1 MMPPPLQPC
10 PSFPEVPRAL
20 LLVYHCSELGHV
32 TKPAPITGKEKE
44 EEHYSFLSN
53 TMISLSVGTLI
64 REQHQGLCSE
74 RGGGANVSRP
84 PKVATSQHVHSVDLN
99 PTWGLGTKVL
109 KVSHPFKGPGASQL

>member
-20 LLVYHCSELGHV
+20 LLVYHWSELGHV

-44 EEHYSFLSN
+44 EERYWFLPN
-53 TMISLSVGTLI
+53 MMISLGVGTLI

-74 RGGGANVSRP
+74 RGRGANVSRP
-84 PKVATSQHVHSVDLN
+84 PKVATSQHVQ
-99 PTWGLGTKVL
+99 T
-109 KVSHPFKGPGASQL
+109 QC